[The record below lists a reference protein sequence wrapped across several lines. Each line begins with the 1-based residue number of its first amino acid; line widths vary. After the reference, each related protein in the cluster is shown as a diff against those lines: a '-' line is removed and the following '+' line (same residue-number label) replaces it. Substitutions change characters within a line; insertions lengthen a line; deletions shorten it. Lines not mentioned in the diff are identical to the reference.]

1 MYLWSNAR
9 CRFCNGSDR
18 RISKNTE
25 KEKTM
30 EQSNSFLGTG
40 WSFPPQFNKASG
52 NVELLSNEAD
62 IKNSLQVLLSTR
74 VGERIMQPAY
84 GCNMDVLLFEPINE
98 ALITYIKDLVFTAI
112 YYFEPRINPEN
123 VTVETTDTE
132 GTLFINVEYTIR
144 STNSRHNLVFPFY
157 LNEGNLV
164 LNSNGAL

>member
-1 MYLWSNAR
+1 MDAP
-9 CRFCNGSDR
+9 
-18 RISKNTE
+18 
-25 KEKTM
+25 
-30 EQSNSFLGTG
+30 NSFLGTG
-40 WSFPPQFNKASG
+40 WSFPPQFNKATG
-52 NVELLSNEAD
+52 GAEMLSDEAD

-123 VTVETTDTE
+123 VSIETTDTE
-132 GTLFINVEYTIR
+132 GTIYVTVEYTIR
-144 STNSRHNLVFPFY
+144 TTNARHNLVFPFY

-164 LNSNGAL
+164 RNSNAAL